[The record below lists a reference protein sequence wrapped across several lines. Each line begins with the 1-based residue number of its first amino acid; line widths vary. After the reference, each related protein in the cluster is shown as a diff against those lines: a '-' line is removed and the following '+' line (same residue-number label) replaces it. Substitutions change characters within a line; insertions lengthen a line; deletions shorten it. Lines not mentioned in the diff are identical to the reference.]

1 MLTVKEMYD
10 QIDYLISEK
19 TNLCLYLQEFSP
31 DEITVTYAD
40 GSFYAEWASHTPV
53 EATSHG
59 SVLIL
64 GTEYRAYVAQQVR
77 FTPEQE

>member
-1 MLTVKEMYD
+1 MNVKEMCG
-10 QIDYLISEK
+10 QIDYLVSVK
-19 TNLCLYLQEFSP
+19 TNLCLHLQEYSP
-31 DEITVTYAD
+31 DEITVEYDD
-40 GSFYAEWASHTPV
+40 GSLYAEWANHTPV

-59 SVLIL
+59 TVLIL

>member
-1 MLTVKEMYD
+1 MNVKEMCG
-10 QIDYLISEK
+10 QIDYLVSVK
-19 TNLCLYLQEFSP
+19 TNLCLHLQEYSP
-31 DEITVTYAD
+31 DEITVEYDD
-40 GSFYAEWASHTPV
+40 GSLYAEWVNHTPV

-59 SVLIL
+59 TVLIL

>member
-1 MLTVKEMYD
+1 MNVKEIFN

-31 DEITVTYAD
+31 DEITVTYDD
-40 GSFYAEWASHTPV
+40 GSFYAEWANHTPV

-59 SVLIL
+59 TVLIL

-77 FTPEQE
+77 FTSEQE

>member
-1 MLTVKEMYD
+1 MNVKEMCG
-10 QIDYLISEK
+10 QIDYLVSEK
-19 TNLCLYLQEFSP
+19 TNLCLYLQEYSP
-31 DEITVTYAD
+31 DEITVEYDD
-40 GSFYAEWASHTPV
+40 GSFYAGWDNHTPV

-59 SVLIL
+59 TVLIL

>member
-1 MLTVKEMYD
+1 MNVKEMCG
-10 QIDYLISEK
+10 QIDYLVSAK
-19 TNLCLYLQEFSP
+19 TNLLLYLQEYSP
-31 DEITVTYAD
+31 DEITIEYDD
-40 GSFYAEWASHTPV
+40 GSFCAEWANHTPV

-59 SVLIL
+59 TVLIL

>member
-1 MLTVKEMYD
+1 MNVKEMYG
-10 QIDYLISEK
+10 QIDYLICEK
-19 TNLCLYLQEFSP
+19 TGLSLYLQEYSP
-31 DEITVTYAD
+31 DEITIEYDD
-40 GSFYAEWASHTPV
+40 GSFYAEWANHTPV

-59 SVLIL
+59 TVLIL